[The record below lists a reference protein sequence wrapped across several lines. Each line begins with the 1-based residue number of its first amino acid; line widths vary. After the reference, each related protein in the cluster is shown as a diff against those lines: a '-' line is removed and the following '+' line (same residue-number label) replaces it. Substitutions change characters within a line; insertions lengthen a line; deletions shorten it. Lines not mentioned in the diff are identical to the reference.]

1 MNEIKLKKFTGGQV
15 AAAATNG
22 PIERGVVSFFPTTS
36 VSFAYFIGTSPSRWS
51 ILEADEIRHRLV
63 LYL

>member
-15 AAAATNG
+15 AAATNG

-36 VSFAYFIGTSPSRWS
+36 LSFAYFIGTSPSRWS